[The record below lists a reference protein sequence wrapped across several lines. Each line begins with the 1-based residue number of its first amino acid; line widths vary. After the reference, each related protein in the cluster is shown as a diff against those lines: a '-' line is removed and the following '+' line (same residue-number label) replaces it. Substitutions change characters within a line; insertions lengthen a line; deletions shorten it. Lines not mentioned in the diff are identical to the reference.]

1 MLLFECTRDFVE
13 DSVNVE
19 GIISYVRYCLMKSF
33 LISEKYI
40 ALKWKSEIKIWNRHS
55 LKIEEVLDLFLLYLV
70 FRKKKKS
77 RIINYVVHRYW
88 RLIKNSACKISN
100 LCCMIMHC
108 FTLMISR

>member
-1 MLLFECTRDFVE
+1 VLLFECTRDFVE

-70 FRKKKKS
+70 FRKKK
-77 RIINYVVHRYW
+77 NQG
-88 RLIKNSACKISN
+88 L
-100 LCCMIMHC
+100 
-108 FTLMISR
+108 